1 MTYTEGKPTE
11 GTRNCIYSYDKT
23 SFQDFCFVCQ
33 NLSIKRQSNI
43 FPKFDGNLRP
53 SIMWWTEPVETWEK
67 WPAADP
73 QVLMSF
79 CRHSGR
85 YCHYHRAAAVAA
97 HILWSATSQLLCAT
111 AARRIMCGV
120 PFGAPTPP
128 YVEHTNSYVLL
139 HQGKILTLH
148 FTWLLGWCNFCRVWK
163 VQGRMKVWK
172 IRRASSTAVT
182 R

>member
-1 MTYTEGKPTE
+1 MTHTEGKPTD
-11 GTRNCIYSYDKT
+11 GTRNRIYSYDIT

-79 CRHSGR
+79 GRHSGR

-97 HILWSATSQLLCAT
+97 HIL
-111 AARRIMCGV
+111 
-120 PFGAPTPP
+120 
-128 YVEHTNSYVLL
+128 
-139 HQGKILTLH
+139 
-148 FTWLLGWCNFCRVWK
+148 
-163 VQGRMKVWK
+163 
-172 IRRASSTAVT
+172 
-182 R
+182 